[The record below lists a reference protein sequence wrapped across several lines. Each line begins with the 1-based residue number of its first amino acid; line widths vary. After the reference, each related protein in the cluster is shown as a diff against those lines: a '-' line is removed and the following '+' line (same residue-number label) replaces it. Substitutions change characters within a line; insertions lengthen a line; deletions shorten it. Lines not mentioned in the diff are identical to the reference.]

1 MTSNQ
6 TGRLIGAA
14 FGLVFVLVNAGAL
27 SPALAVALRV
37 LAIASFIALF
47 IALRRARVPAAATD
61 RAEDTDGSTDHADG
75 TAPRTFDRGYRLVVA
90 AEVLAALAGVL
101 VVNHLLHAPQA
112 TGAWIT
118 FVVGLHF
125 FGLAAVWRMPSLRLL
140 AAAMSACGAAGLVLA
155 ACGSSPAVIAAVAGI
170 APGALL
176 LASVWWSVRTGPERV
191 AAAG

>member
-47 IALRRARVPAAATD
+47 IALRRARVPAAA
-61 RAEDTDGSTDHADG
+61 TDHADG

-155 ACGSSPAVIAAVAGI
+155 ACGSSPAVVAAVAGI